1 MDAGNDYKINHQRM
15 LNFGS
20 SVYEQPNEI
29 GLPVAF
35 FDSMTVLAQLKAHI
49 KRATKRGVITRQVH
63 TYENTIFKLKKQ
75 PPKMKYLPT
84 ISYLFQRCHL

>member
-63 TYENTIFKLKKQ
+63 
-75 PPKMKYLPT
+75 MKILQ
-84 ISYLFQRCHL
+84 F

>member
-15 LNFGS
+15 INFGS

-35 FDSMTVLAQLKAHI
+35 IDSMTVLAHFKAHV
-49 KRATKRGVITRQVH
+49 KRSTKRGVIKR
-63 TYENTIFKLKKQ
+63 YYIENNFEFEK
-75 PPKMKYLPT
+75 LPT
-84 ISYLFQRCHL
+84 I